1 MRKSRGRH
9 WDRPPAPFPARP
21 DGILDKQIAAVLN
34 AVAVMLIPWIVNVY
48 VVDPQSPVG
57 LENDT
62 PSARPAGAANG
73 NCKNDELLT

>member
-1 MRKSRGRH
+1 MVATGIARQPRSRLVRMEFLA
-9 WDRPPAPFPARP
+9 DKLRP
-21 DGILDKQIAAVLN
+21 LN

>member
-1 MRKSRGRH
+1 MVATGIARQPHSRLVRMEFLTNKLS
-9 WDRPPAPFPARP
+9 P
-21 DGILDKQIAAVLN
+21 LN

>member
-1 MRKSRGRH
+1 MVATGIARQPRSRLVRMEFLANKL
-9 WDRPPAPFPARP
+9 PP
-21 DGILDKQIAAVLN
+21 LN
-34 AVAVMLIPWIVNVY
+34 AVAVMRPWIVNVY

-73 NCKNDELLT
+73 YSKNDELLT

>member
-1 MRKSRGRH
+1 
-9 WDRPPAPFPARP
+9 
-21 DGILDKQIAAVLN
+21 LN

-62 PSARPAGAANG
+62 P
-73 NCKNDELLT
+73 K

>member
-1 MRKSRGRH
+1 
-9 WDRPPAPFPARP
+9 
-21 DGILDKQIAAVLN
+21 
-34 AVAVMLIPWIVNVY
+34 MLIPWIVNVY

-73 NCKNDELLT
+73 NSKNDELLT